1 MTRHR
6 APWGHGRGTDGTK
19 KATAAAG
26 REEAQTKVPGGNA
39 EGENGRLVVRP
50 SLPTTLLG
58 VLGSALFVAGG
69 AYLCARALV
78 PGVSAEPPASPLSRI
93 AVLAAG
99 AAGLLFFGFALVFL
113 LGRLLRFRRP
123 ILEVGPEGILDRASA
138 LGAGFVPWEEVEGA
152 RVRRF
157 LGPRLLAV
165 EVRDERALLARQGPA
180 RRLLMA
186 VNRRILGTPV
196 LVPLGLLAVGEDTL
210 LREIER
216 HLSRSRAARGS
227 GRDG

>member
-1 MTRHR
+1 ML
-6 APWGHGRGTDGTK
+6 GG
-19 KATAAAG
+19 AAS
-26 REEAQTKVPGGNA
+26 REG
-39 EGENGRLVVRP
+39 GRLVVRT
-50 SLPTTLLG
+50 SLGTM
-58 VLGSALFVAGG
+58 VLGALGAAFFVALG
-69 AYLCARALV
+69 AYLCAVALGLV
-78 PGVSAEPPASPLSRI
+78 AVADPPASRI
-93 AVLAAG
+93 SFLAVG
-99 AAGLLFFGFALVFL
+99 AADLLFFGFCLTFC
-113 LGRLLRFRRP
+113 LGRIARFRRP
-123 ILEVGPEGILDRASA
+123 IFEVGPEGILDRASA

-152 RVRRF
+152 RVRRC